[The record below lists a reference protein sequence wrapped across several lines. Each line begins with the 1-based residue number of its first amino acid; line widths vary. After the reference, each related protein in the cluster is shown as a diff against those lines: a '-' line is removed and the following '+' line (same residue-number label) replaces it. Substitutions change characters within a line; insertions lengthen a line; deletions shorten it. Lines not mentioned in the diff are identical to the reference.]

1 MIARPLLPR
10 PFALGPLL
18 LGTAL
23 LALTPVPVFAAP
35 SSAAPA
41 SPARANDAHPVL
53 MNAAVLSGLGA
64 EAQRYPLFAAEL
76 ARVRRD
82 VDAAIHAGVNVPVP
96 KDAGGGA
103 SHEQHKRNYTALYGA
118 GLLYR
123 VTGDRRYADFARDLL
138 LAYAKLYPT
147 LGPHPAA
154 KNEAAG
160 RLFWQSLNDSVWLVY
175 GIQGYDAVRDAI
187 TPRDRKTI
195 DDQVFRKMAE
205 FLSTGSPKVFDRIH
219 NHATWANAGVG
230 MTGYVLRDPDLV
242 EQALKGLD
250 KSGKA
255 GFLRQLDLL
264 FSPDGYY
271 AEGPYYQR
279 YALQPF
285 VIFAAAVDANEPQR
299 RIFEYRDGI
308 VLKAIRTAIQLTS
321 DGYFLPFND
330 AMPDKSLK
338 TEELYQ
344 AVAIGYG
351 KTHDPA
357 LLSIAQWQ
365 DRTVLTPQ
373 GLEVARDLAAGKAKP
388 FPFASMLLRDGPD
401 GDHGGIAVLRD
412 GPGSK
417 DQLLAVKNTAQGMGH
432 GHFDKL
438 NWILY
443 DNGQPI
449 VTDYG
454 AARFLNIEAKDGG
467 RYLPEN
473 ETWAKQTVAHNTLVV
488 DETSHFGGDW
498 KRGETLSPRQL
509 YFSAD
514 GQTRAS
520 IAEMTDAYPGVTF
533 RRALL
538 QVKVDGLKSPL
549 IVDLLKVNGGKPARY
564 DLPLH
569 YTGQLIDT
577 NFPLQSNV
585 AARPV
590 LGKAN
595 GYQHLWVDA
604 TSQPNPAS
612 QARNGHASGNVVTW
626 IKDGRFYSYRVAT
639 PGVTMILGESGA
651 NDPRFNLRRE
661 PFILQRLDGATDAAF
676 VSLLEPH
683 GRYDASAETTIGS
696 DSAVQALTHE
706 RKGDFDLVTITFRKG
721 GSLVLAIADDT
732 DPAKNHTLQI
742 GGRSQTWTGPVGR
755 FDMTQEASR

>member
-1 MIARPLLPR
+1 MTARS
-10 PFALGPLL
+10 LL
-18 LGTAL
+18 LGVAL
-23 LALTPVPVFAAP
+23 LAVTPIAAQAAP
-35 SSAAPA
+35 STATA
-41 SPARANDAHPVL
+41 ANDARPVL
-53 MNAAVLSGLGA
+53 TDAAALSGLGTQ
-64 EAQRYPLFAAEL
+64 AQRYPLYAAEL
-76 ARVRRD
+76 ARVRKL
-82 VDAAIHAGVNVPVP
+82 VDAEMKNGIQVPVP

-103 SHEQHKRNYTALYGA
+103 SHEQHKRNYMALYGA

-123 VTGDRRYADFARDLL
+123 VTGDTRYVTYARDML
-138 LAYAKLYPT
+138 LAYARLYPT

-154 KNEAAG
+154 KNQAAG

-175 GIQGYDAVRDAI
+175 GSQGYDAVRDAL
-187 TPRDRKTI
+187 TPADRKTI
-195 DDQVFRKMAE
+195 DEQVFRKMAE

-230 MTGYVLRDPDLV
+230 MTGYVLRDPNLV

-250 KSGKA
+250 KSGKG

-299 RIFEYRDGI
+299 HIFEYRDGVI
-308 VLKAIRTAIQLTS
+308 LKAIRTAIQATY
-321 DGYFLPFND
+321 DGYFFPFND

-365 DRTVLTPQ
+365 NRTVLTPQ
-373 GLEVARDLAAGKAKP
+373 GLEVARDLAAGKSRP
-388 FPFASMLLRDGPD
+388 FPLASMLLRDGPD
-401 GDHGGIAVLRD
+401 GDHGGIAILRD
-412 GPGSK
+412 GAEPK
-417 DQLLAVKNTAQGMGH
+417 DQVLAVKNTAQGMGH

-443 DNGQPI
+443 DNGQAV

-473 ETWAKQTVAHNTLVV
+473 ETWAAQTVAHNTLVMN
-488 DETSHFGGDW
+488 ETSHFNADW

-509 YFSAD
+509 WFAGE
-514 GQTRAS
+514 GQTRGS
-520 IAEMTDAYPGVTF
+520 IAEMSGAWPGVTF

-549 IVDLLKVNGGKPARY
+549 IVDVLKARGDKPARY

-569 YTGQLIDT
+569 YAGHLIDT
-577 NFPLQSNV
+577 GFALQSNV
-585 AARPV
+585 ATRPV

-604 TSQPNPAS
+604 TGKPEAQ
-612 QARNGHASGNVVTW
+612 NGVVTW
-626 IKDGRFYSYRVAT
+626 IEDGRFYSYRVAT

-661 PFILQRLDGATDAAF
+661 PFILQRLDGATAPTF

-683 GRYDASAETTIGS
+683 GRYDASAETTTGS
-696 DSAVQALTHE
+696 ESAVRTLTHQ
-706 RKGDFDLVTITFRKG
+706 RQGDVDLVTITFRKG
-721 GSLVLAIADDT
+721 PGLVLAIADDT
-732 DPAKNHTLQI
+732 DAAKSHSARI
-742 GGRSQTWTGPVGR
+742 GDKAQSWKGPVGR
-755 FDMTQEASR
+755 FVIAQEIGK

>member
-1 MIARPLLPR
+1 MIGRN
-10 PFALGPLL
+10 LL
-18 LGTAL
+18 LGVALIAMTPLTAH
-23 LALTPVPVFAAP
+23 AAP
-35 SSAAPA
+35 VD
-41 SPARANDAHPVL
+41 DAHPVL
-53 MNAAVLSGLGA
+53 TDAAALSGLGA
-64 EAQRYPLFAAEL
+64 QAQRYPLFAEEL
-76 ARVRRD
+76 ARVRKL
-82 VDAAIHAGVNVPVP
+82 VDTEMKNGINVPVP

-123 VTGDRRYADFARDLL
+123 VTGDKRYVDYARDML

-175 GIQGYDAVRDAI
+175 GIQGYDAVRDALS
-187 TPRDRKTI
+187 PADRKTI
-195 DDQVFRKMAE
+195 DDNVFRKMAQ

-230 MTGYVLRDPDLV
+230 MTGYVLRDPNMV

-299 RIFEYRDGI
+299 HIFEYRDGVI
-308 VLKAIRTAIQLTS
+308 LKAIRSAIQTTY
-321 DGYFLPFND
+321 DGYFFPFND

-365 DRTVLTPQ
+365 GRTVLTPQ
-373 GLEVARDLAAGKAKP
+373 GLDVARDLAAGKSRP

-401 GDHGGIAVLRD
+401 GDHGGIAILRD
-412 GPGSK
+412 GAGPK
-417 DQLLAVKNTAQGMGH
+417 DQVLAVKNTAQGMGH

-443 DNGQPI
+443 DNGQAV

-473 ETWAKQTVAHNTLVV
+473 VSWAAQTVAHNTLVV
-488 DETSHFGGDW
+488 DETSHFGADW

-509 YFSAD
+509 WFA
-514 GQTRAS
+514 GEGTVRGS
-520 IAEMTDAYPGVTF
+520 IAEMAGAYPGVTF

-538 QVKVDGLKSPL
+538 QVPVEGAKSPL
-549 IVDLLKVNGGKPARY
+549 VVDLLKVTGGKAARY

-569 YTGQLIDT
+569 YAGQLIDT
-577 NFPLQSNV
+577 GFPLQSNV
-585 AARPV
+585 TTRPV

-604 TSQPNPAS
+604 TGKPAA
-612 QARNGHASGNVVTW
+612 QNGVVTW
-626 IKDGRFYSYRVAT
+626 IEDGRFYSYRVAT

-651 NDPRFNLRRE
+651 GDPRFNLRRE
-661 PFILQRLDGATDAAF
+661 PFILQRLDGAKDAAF

-683 GRYDASAETTIGS
+683 GRYDASAETTTGS
-696 DSAVQALTHE
+696 ESAVRSLTHE
-706 RKGDFDLVTITFRKG
+706 RQGDIDLVTITFRKG
-721 GSLVLAIADDT
+721 PSVVLAIADDT
-732 DPAKNHTLQI
+732 DAAKSHSAQI
-742 GGRSQTWTGPVGR
+742 GGKAQGWKGAVGR
-755 FDMTQEASR
+755 FAIPQEKSR

>member
-1 MIARPLLPR
+1 MIART
-10 PFALGPLL
+10 FL
-18 LGTAL
+18 LGAAL
-23 LALTPVPVFAAP
+23 IALTPLA
-35 SSAAPA
+35 
-41 SPARANDAHPVL
+41 ARAATTDDAHPVL
-53 MNAAVLSGLGA
+53 TNAAALSGLNTQ
-64 EAQRYPLFAAEL
+64 AQRYPLFAAEL
-76 ARVRRD
+76 ARVRKS
-82 VDAAIHAGVNVPVP
+82 VDAEMKAGISVPVP
-96 KDAGGGA
+96 KDAGGGFT
-103 SHEQHKRNYTALYGA
+103 HEQHKRNYTALYGA

-123 VTGDRRYADFARDLL
+123 ITGDRRYADYARDML

-154 KNEAAG
+154 ANEAAG

-175 GIQGYDAVRDAI
+175 AIQGYDAVRDVL
-187 TPRDRKTI
+187 TPQDRKTI
-195 DDQVFRKMAE
+195 DDNVFRKMAT

-219 NHATWANAGVG
+219 NHATWADAGVG
-230 MTGYVLRDPDLV
+230 MTGYVLRDQDLV
-242 EQALKGLD
+242 DKALKGLD

-255 GFLRQLDLL
+255 GFLKQLDLL

-271 AEGPYYQR
+271 TEGPYYQR

-285 VIFAAAVDANEPQR
+285 VIFAAAIDANEPQR
-299 RIFEYRDGI
+299 KIFEYRDGV
-308 VLKAIRTAIQLTS
+308 VLKAIRTSIQTTY
-321 DGYFLPFND
+321 DGYFFPFND

-373 GLEVARDLAAGKAKP
+373 GLEVARDIAAGKSRP
-388 FPFASMLLRDGPD
+388 FPFASILLRDGPD
-401 GDHGGIAVLRD
+401 GDQGGIAVLRD
-412 GPGSK
+412 GAAK
-417 DQLLAVKNTAQGMGH
+417 DLGGDKAQVLAAKNTAQGMGH

-443 DNGQPI
+443 DNGEAI

-467 RYLPEN
+467 RYLKEN

-488 DETSHFGGDW
+488 DETSHFDADW
-498 KRGETLSPRQL
+498 KSATAAPRQL
-509 YFSAD
+509 YFAGD
-514 GQTRAS
+514 GPTRAS
-520 IAEMTDAYPGVTF
+520 IAEMAGAYPGVTF

-538 QVKVDGLKSPL
+538 QVSVDGSKSPL
-549 IVDLLKVNGGKPARY
+549 VVDLLTVKGGKPARY

-569 YTGQLIDT
+569 YTGQLINT
-577 NFPLQSNV
+577 GFPLQSNV
-585 AARPV
+585 ATRPV

-604 TSQPNPAS
+604 TGKPDAT
-612 QARNGHASGNVVTW
+612 NGVVTW
-626 IKDGRFYSYRVAT
+626 IEDGRFYSYRTAT

-661 PFILQRLDGATDAAF
+661 PFILQRLDGVSDAAF

-683 GRYDASAETTIGS
+683 GRYDAAAETTTGS
-696 DSAVQALTHE
+696 ESAVRAFTRE
-706 RKGDFDLVTITFRKG
+706 RQGEVDVVTITFRNG
-721 GSLVLAIADDT
+721 ASTVLAIADDT
-732 DPAKNHTLQI
+732 DPAHPHSLQI
-742 GGRSQTWTGPVGR
+742 AGKAQGWKGPIGR
-755 FDMTQEASR
+755 FDLPKSAGSAK

>member
-1 MIARPLLPR
+1 MIART
-10 PFALGPLL
+10 FL
-18 LGTAL
+18 LGAAL
-23 LALTPVPVFAAP
+23 IALTPLA
-35 SSAAPA
+35 
-41 SPARANDAHPVL
+41 ARAATTDDAHPVL
-53 MNAAVLSGLGA
+53 TNAAALSGLNTQ
-64 EAQRYPLFAAEL
+64 AQRYPLFAAEL
-76 ARVRRD
+76 ARVRKS
-82 VDAAIHAGVNVPVP
+82 VDAEMKAGISVPVP
-96 KDAGGGA
+96 KDAGGGFT
-103 SHEQHKRNYTALYGA
+103 HEQHKRNYTALYGA

-123 VTGDRRYADFARDLL
+123 ITGDRRYADYARDML

-154 KNEAAG
+154 ANEAAG

-175 GIQGYDAVRDAI
+175 AIQGYDAVRDVL
-187 TPRDRKTI
+187 TPQDRKTI
-195 DDQVFRKMAE
+195 DNDVFRKMAT

-219 NHATWANAGVG
+219 NHATWADAGVG
-230 MTGYVLRDPDLV
+230 MTGYVLRDQDLV
-242 EQALKGLD
+242 DKALKGLD

-255 GFLRQLDLL
+255 GFLKQLDLL

-271 AEGPYYQR
+271 TEGPYYQR

-285 VIFAAAVDANEPQR
+285 VIFAAAIDANEPQR
-299 RIFEYRDGI
+299 KIFEYRDGV
-308 VLKAIRTAIQLTS
+308 VLKAIRTSIQTTYH
-321 DGYFLPFND
+321 GYFFPFND

-344 AVAIGYG
+344 AIAIGYG

-373 GLEVARDLAAGKAKP
+373 GLEVARDIAAGKSKP
-388 FPFASMLLRDGPD
+388 FPFASILLRDGPD
-401 GDHGGIAVLRD
+401 GDQGGIAVLRD
-412 GPGSK
+412 GPGDK
-417 DQLLAVKNTAQGMGH
+417 AQVLAAKNTAQGMGH

-443 DNGQPI
+443 DNGEAI

-467 RYLPEN
+467 RYLKEN

-488 DETSHFGGDW
+488 DETSHFDADW
-498 KRGETLSPRQL
+498 KSATAAPRQL
-509 YFSAD
+509 YFA
-514 GQTRAS
+514 GEGPTRAS
-520 IAEMTDAYPGVTF
+520 IAEMAGAYPGVTF

-538 QVKVDGLKSPL
+538 QLSVDEFKSPL
-549 IVDLLKVNGGKPARY
+549 VVDLLKVKGGKPARY

-569 YTGQLIDT
+569 YTGQLINT
-577 NFPLQSNV
+577 GFPLQSNV
-585 AARPV
+585 ATRPV

-604 TSQPNPAS
+604 TGKPDAT
-612 QARNGHASGNVVTW
+612 NGVVTW
-626 IKDGRFYSYRVAT
+626 IEDGRFYSYRTAT

-661 PFILQRLDGATDAAF
+661 PFILQRVDGASDAAF

-683 GRYDASAETTIGS
+683 GRYDAAAETTTGS
-696 DSAVQALTHE
+696 ESAVRAFTRE
-706 RKGDFDLVTITFRKG
+706 RQGEVDVVTITLRNG
-721 GSLVLAIADDT
+721 ASTVLAIADDT
-732 DPAKNHTLQI
+732 DPAKPHSLQI
-742 GGRSQTWTGPVGR
+742 AGKAQAWKGPIGR
-755 FDMTQEASR
+755 FDLPKSAGAAK

>member
-1 MIARPLLPR
+1 MIARSFLIGVAAIAMSPLTLPM
-10 PFALGPLL
+10 
-18 LGTAL
+18 
-23 LALTPVPVFAAP
+23 AAQ
-35 SSAAPA
+35 AAA
-41 SPARANDAHPVL
+41 DDAHPVL
-53 MNAAVLSGLGA
+53 MNAGKLSALGA
-64 EAQRYPLFAAEL
+64 NAQAYPLFGEEL
-76 ARVRRD
+76 ARVRKS
-82 VDAAIHAGVNVPVP
+82 VDAAMKAGISVPVP

-118 GLLYR
+118 GQLYR
-123 VTGDRRYADFARDLL
+123 ITGERRYADFARDML

-154 KNEAAG
+154 SNQAAG

-175 GIQGYDAVRDAI
+175 AVQGYDAVRDAL
-187 TPRDRKTI
+187 TPQERQTI
-195 DDQVFRKMAE
+195 DDNVFRKTAQ

-242 EQALKGLD
+242 EKALKGLD
-250 KSGKA
+250 KSGKS

-285 VIFAAAVDANEPQR
+285 VIFAAAIEANEPQR
-299 RIFEYRDGI
+299 RIFAYRDGI
-308 VLKAIRTAIQLTS
+308 VPKAIRTTIQLTY
-321 DGYFLPFND
+321 DGYFFPLND
-330 AMPDKSLK
+330 AMPDKSLR

-351 KTHDPA
+351 VTHDPA

-365 DRTVLTPQ
+365 KRTVLTPQ
-373 GLEVARDLAAGKAKP
+373 GLEVARDVAAGKARP

-401 GDHGGIAVLRD
+401 GDKGGLAILRA
-412 GPGSK
+412 GPGDK
-417 DQLLAVKNTAQGMGH
+417 DQVLVAKNTAQGMGH

-438 NWILY
+438 NWLLY
-443 DNGQPI
+443 DNGQAI

-473 ETWAKQTVAHNTLVV
+473 ESWAKQTVAHNTLVV
-488 DETSHFGGDW
+488 NETSHFGGDA
-498 KRGETLSPRQL
+498 KLAETLAPRQL
-509 YFSAD
+509 HFS
-514 GQTRAS
+514 GEGPTRAS
-520 IAEMTDAYPGVTF
+520 IAEMDGAYPGVTF
-533 RRALL
+533 RRALVQL
-538 QVKVDGLKSPL
+538 DIKGLKSPL
-549 IVDLLKVNGGKPARY
+549 MVDLLKVKGGKPARY

-569 YTGQLIDT
+569 FAGHIIDT
-577 NFPLQSNV
+577 GFPLQSNV
-585 AARPV
+585 TTRPL
-590 LGKAN
+590 LGKAD

-604 TSQPNPAS
+604 TGKPGAD
-612 QARNGHASGNVVTW
+612 NGVLTW
-626 IKDGRFYSYRVAT
+626 IQDGRFYSYRIAT

-651 NDPRFNLRRE
+651 SDPRFNLRRE
-661 PFILQRLDGATDAAF
+661 PFVIQRLDGATDAAF

-683 GRYDASAETTIGS
+683 GRYDASAETTTGS
-696 DSAVQALTHE
+696 ESAVRGFTHARQGDLDVVTLTL
-706 RKGDFDLVTITFRKG
+706 RDGRRVM
-721 GSLVLAIADDT
+721 LVLADDT
-732 DPAKNHTLQI
+732 DPARSHSLQV
-742 GGRSQTWTGPVGR
+742 GGKAQSWKGPVGR
-755 FDMTQEASR
+755 FDGEKAK

>member
-1 MIARPLLPR
+1 MIART
-10 PFALGPLL
+10 FL
-18 LGTAL
+18 LGVAL
-23 LALTPVPVFAAP
+23 AEMTPVGTHAAP
-35 SSAAPA
+35 V
-41 SPARANDAHPVL
+41 DDGHPVL
-53 MNAAVLSGLGA
+53 TDAAALSGLGA
-64 EAQRYPLFAAEL
+64 QAQRYSLSAAEL
-76 ARVRRD
+76 ARVRKD
-82 VDAAIHAGVNVPVP
+82 VDAAIRAGINVPVP
-96 KDAGGGA
+96 KDSGGGA
-103 SHEQHKRNYTALYGA
+103 THEQHKRNYTALYGA

-123 VTGDRRYADFARDLL
+123 VTGDRRYVDFARDML

-175 GIQGYDAVRDAI
+175 GVQGYDAVRDAL
-187 TPRDRKTI
+187 TPQDRKTI
-195 DDQVFRKMAE
+195 DDNVFRKMAE
-205 FLSTGSPKVFDRIH
+205 FLSVGSPKVFDRIH
-219 NHATWANAGVG
+219 NHATWADAGVG
-230 MTGYVLRDPDLV
+230 MTGYMLRDPDLV
-242 EQALKGLD
+242 EKALKGLD

-271 AEGPYYQR
+271 TEGPYYQR

-285 VIFAAAVDANEPQR
+285 VIFAAAVEANEPQR
-299 RIFEYRDGI
+299 HIFEYRDGVI
-308 VLKAIRTAIQLTS
+308 LKAIRTSIQSTYG
-321 DGYFLPFND
+321 GYFFPFND

-344 AVAIGYG
+344 AIAIGYG

-373 GLEVARDLAAGKAKP
+373 GLEVARDIAAGKAKP
-388 FPFASMLLRDGPD
+388 FPFASILLRDGPD
-401 GDHGGIAVLRD
+401 GEQGGIAILRD
-412 GPGSK
+412 GPGAK
-417 DQLLAVKNTAQGMGH
+417 DQVLVAKNTAQGMGH

-443 DNGQPI
+443 DNGEAI

-473 ETWAKQTVAHNTLVV
+473 ESWAKQTVAHNTLVV
-488 DETSHFGGDW
+488 NETSHFNADW
-498 KRGETLSPRQL
+498 KSATAAPRQL
-509 YFSAD
+509 WFTGE
-514 GQTRAS
+514 GQTRGS
-520 IAEMTDAYPGVTF
+520 IAEMAGAYPGVTF

-538 QVKVDGLKSPL
+538 QVVVPGMKSPL
-549 IVDLLKVNGGKPARY
+549 VVDLLKVRGGKAARY

-577 NFPLQSNV
+577 GFPLQSNV
-585 AARPV
+585 TTRPV

-604 TSQPNPAS
+604 MGKPA
-612 QARNGHASGNVVTW
+612 ADNGVVTW
-626 IKDGRFYSYRVAT
+626 IEDGRFYSYRVAT

-661 PFILQRLDGATDAAF
+661 PFILQRLDGVSDAAF

-683 GRYDASAETTIGS
+683 GRYDASAETTTGS
-696 DSAVQALTHE
+696 ESAVRSFTHD
-706 RKGDFDLVTITFRKG
+706 RQGDVDLVTITLRKG
-721 GSLVLAIADDT
+721 AGVVLAIADDT
-732 DPAKNHTLQI
+732 DAAKSHTAQI
-742 GGRSQTWTGPVGR
+742 GGKVESWKGPVGR
-755 FDMTQEASR
+755 FELPASGEKAK